1 MSEPR
6 SNKRARYFRF
16 FAFAFCA
23 VVGVYSLYLRSQA
36 ITLENVQDILRSKL
50 EDQQRRK
57 LRLETLVAG
66 ARAIQSQQSA
76 EMNELRKLQKRVTT
90 KDQFLVTSGDKI
102 VRQLAVYAPSSER
115 RMILYVPAG
124 NHCLVYAIKE
134 VLGTPAET
142 YSALANWGNDHRQ
155 IQDTKEIPLVGE
167 TVYELRTVVKK
178 GTDSSIGI
186 QLFGPEDNAVH
197 EDSFPLSHV
206 AFQGLNNWQ
215 NDSEILA
222 TYPNEIRSAGD
233 AKTHVD
239 AKKSAPVTPL
249 LTFTLDHL
257 GGKDQDSKGRVKMRF
272 WIDSD
277 SPPCMSDISVAVSYD
292 FLSSN
297 LRHAPQLTKSQAI
310 TKAFKS
316 YDGSSRY
323 YFAEGY
329 FDGAVIPLFNDK
341 PLGDKQ

>member
-1 MSEPR
+1 MSKGA
-6 SNKRARYFRF
+6 STKRVGLMWLIAI
-16 FAFAFCA
+16 AACMA
-23 VVGVYSLYLRSQA
+23 VAVYGFILSGQAVRLEREHDTLQAELR
-36 ITLENVQDILRSKL
+36 DK
-50 EDQQRRK
+50 QQRK
-57 LRLETLVAG
+57 QRLGELVAQ
-66 ARAIQSQQSA
+66 ARAIQVQQSS
-76 EMNELRKLQKRVTT
+76 EMKELKQLQKRTT
-90 KDQFLVTSGDKI
+90 TRDQFLLTSGDMI
-102 VRQLAVYAPSSER
+102 IRQLAVYAPSSER

-124 NHCLVYAIKE
+124 NHSLVYAIKE
-134 VLGTPAET
+134 FLGTPSET
-142 YSALANWGNDHRQ
+142 YSALAEWGNDHRQ
-155 IQDTKEIPLVGE
+155 IQDTTEIPLVGE

-178 GTDSSIGI
+178 GTDSSISI
-186 QLFGPEDNAVH
+186 ELIGPGDKAVH
-197 EDSFPLSHV
+197 EDSFPLSRL

-215 NDSEILA
+215 NDSEIFA

-257 GGKDQDSKGRVKMRF
+257 GGKDQNSEGRVKMRF

-310 TKAFKS
+310 DETFQP

-323 YFAEGY
+323 YFTDGY
-329 FDGAVIPLFNDK
+329 FGESDRFGP
-341 PLGDKQ
+341 

>member
-1 MSEPR
+1 MWMV
-6 SNKRARYFRF
+6 AI
-16 FAFAFCA
+16 AACIA
-23 VVGVYSLYLRSQA
+23 VAGYGSILSAQAVRLEREHDMLQAELR
-36 ITLENVQDILRSKL
+36 DK
-50 EDQQRRK
+50 QQRK
-57 LRLETLVAG
+57 QRLGELVTQ

-76 EMNELRKLQKRVTT
+76 EMTELRKLQKRVTT

-124 NHCLVYAIKE
+124 NHRLVYANKE
-134 VLGTPAET
+134 VLGTPSET

-155 IQDTKEIPLVGE
+155 IQDTTEIPLMGE

-186 QLFGPEDNAVH
+186 QLIGPGDKAVH

-215 NDSEILA
+215 NDSEIFA

-257 GGKDQDSKGRVKMRF
+257 GGKDQESKGRVKMRF

-297 LRHAPQLTKSQAI
+297 LRHAPQVTKSQAI

-341 PLGDKQ
+341 PLGDEQ